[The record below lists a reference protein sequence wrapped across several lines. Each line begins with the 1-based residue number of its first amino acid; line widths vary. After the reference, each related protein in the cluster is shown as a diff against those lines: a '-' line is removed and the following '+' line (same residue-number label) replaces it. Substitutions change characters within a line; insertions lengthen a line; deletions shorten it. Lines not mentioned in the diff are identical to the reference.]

1 MTNTYIA
8 NWRRIGF
15 KQAFQALYLDFLEQ
29 IMSFLNQNILEAN
42 RFLLSCLTWLARA
55 QCPREFFETYKLP
68 QDFIWNYC
76 TLERTIQF
84 LILDIPC
91 TLNCNN
97 QISLLKTSRPFQCYK
112 GCYKYLFEK
121 TWAFVDWADRMALL
135 HFMNLWR
142 FSYFEPKYQKHL
154 QHQNSR
160 LVWHL
165 ALTNVCTCKS
175 CPLRQN
181 SSFFLV
187 YGFKMYSLLV
197 WSMIKHIT
205 FQKN

>member
-1 MTNTYIA
+1 MCWMITNQQSHVFTTSFGFMTNTYIA

-29 IMSFLNQNILEAN
+29 IMSFLNQNILEAS

-97 QISLLKTSRPFQCYK
+97 QIFLLKTSRPFQCYK

-121 TWAFVDWADRMALL
+121 TWAFVDWVDRMALL

-142 FSYFEPKYQKHL
+142 FHILKQSTR
-154 QHQNSR
+154 NI
-160 LVWHL
+160 
-165 ALTNVCTCKS
+165 
-175 CPLRQN
+175 
-181 SSFFLV
+181 
-187 YGFKMYSLLV
+187 YSIRTV
-197 WSMIKHIT
+197 V
-205 FQKN
+205 